1 MARFKSKV
9 KLWTDAKT
17 ELKFEYWKAMQ
28 YNFEVL
34 EKKESKNEL
43 NIKKPLNF
51 EDSDELDNQRYE
63 EISE

>member
-1 MARFKSKV
+1 
-9 KLWTDAKT
+9 
-17 ELKFEYWKAMQ
+17 MQ

-43 NIKKPLNF
+43 NIRKPLDF
-51 EDSDELDNQRYE
+51 DDSDELDNQKYE